1 VERLAVRRW
10 RAIYI
15 FADEAGRHAFDRQRN
30 EEEAYRGFAAEPK
43 DIISYFPAF
52 PIVRPQPFPPKIHL
66 AKSKI
71 TAAIDDEEF
80 EAESC
85 TKRYNGKVQYTHGV
99 LTIMFSCKRPELLA
113 FVVLGEA
120 ESPYALL
127 NAIASRF
134 PLLPKYVVYDYGSG
148 VASCAAAAAPWILAE
163 TTFTADRFHVVGHI
177 CTETTKR
184 SAFPSLRGANSIS
197 HELRNSLI
205 SVI

>member
-1 VERLAVRRW
+1 
-10 RAIYI
+10 
-15 FADEAGRHAFDRQRN
+15 
-30 EEEAYRGFAAEPK
+30 
-43 DIISYFPAF
+43 
-52 PIVRPQPFPPKIHL
+52 
-66 AKSKI
+66 
-71 TAAIDDEEF
+71 
-80 EAESC
+80 
-85 TKRYNGKVQYTHGV
+85 VQYTHGV
-99 LTIMFSCKRPELLA
+99 LTIMCSCKRPELLA

-127 NAIASRF
+127 NAIAYRF

-148 VASCAAAAAPWILAE
+148 VASCAAVAAPWILAE

-177 CTETTKR
+177 CTETTKP